1 MTIETRPITKEEIEM
16 LKPWLKPQNAG
27 LWGQTYKTK
36 PTLVDTVFGDG
47 GSLITLDPANSRP
60 DFYIMLA
67 PSEITCWEDALNFI
81 ADNEEFI
88 YEPIEIEFGN
98 VDDEDYD
105 ENEHPDGCLAL
116 NIGSGY
122 TAGHYDNFTNT
133 AKGGE

>member
-1 MTIETRPITKEEIEM
+1 MDRETRPITNAERKM
-16 LKPWLKPQNAG
+16 LQPFTKKQKSS
-27 LWGQTYKTK
+27 LWGHTYDTV

-47 GSLITLDPANSRP
+47 GSLISLEPTNSRP

-67 PSEITCWEDALNFI
+67 PSEIKCWRDALDFI
-81 ADNEEFI
+81 SENEELI

-105 ENEHPDGCLAL
+105 EDEHPDGCLAL

-122 TAGHYDNFTNT
+122 TAGHFAPFVNT
-133 AKGGE
+133 CIE